1 MSYKRDRMVDQIQ
14 TLLSTLLLLE
24 VSDPRLQGL
33 TVTKVTLDPE
43 YVVANIWVNAL
54 GDEERSDEVMAGLA
68 SAKGFLRRELGR
80 RIHLRNTP
88 DLVFHWD
95 YSLERGET
103 MQRIL
108 DELDIPEEPADDDPV
123 A

>member
-123 A
+123 D